1 MKIDLGLIIEHKAW
15 RMEPFTKIKII
26 SNIISETL
34 KAIPAFQNIK
44 TVEIAAL
51 LTNDE
56 KMQELNSEFRDKN
69 KPTNVLSFPDVEI
82 KPHDLLEFL
91 GAKEYIY
98 IGDIAIG
105 YDIVKLEAIEAN
117 ITMHDHFVHLL
128 VHGILHLI
136 GYDHMND
143 KDEKEMMDLEIR
155 ILKTLTIDSPY

>member
-1 MKIDLGLIIEHKAW
+1 MKIDLGLIIEHKPW
-15 RMEPFTKIKII
+15 KMEPFAKKKVISKII
-26 SNIISETL
+26 STTL

-44 TVEIAAL
+44 DLEIAVL

-56 KMQELNSEFRDKN
+56 KMQQLNGEFRDKN

-82 KPHDLLEFL
+82 KPRDLLEFL
-91 GAKEYIY
+91 SEKEYIY

-117 ITMHDHFVHLL
+117 ISMHDHFVHLL

-143 KDEKEMMDLEIR
+143 KDEKEMMDLEIQ
-155 ILKTLTIDSPY
+155 ILQKLGIGSPY